1 LLYIFVI
8 IYNTLLYIFL
18 GEEEKPDCNEFMQK
32 CQDLCLEES
41 NGVLEEQCWGEP
53 LYAYCKASDG
63 KVFHIPG
70 FVCEHPTC
78 PPDA

>member
-1 LLYIFVI
+1 M
-8 IYNTLLYIFL
+8 LLYIFL

-53 LYAYCKASDG
+53 LYAYCKASDE

-70 FVCEHPTC
+70 FVCKHPTC

>member
-1 LLYIFVI
+1 
-8 IYNTLLYIFL
+8 
-18 GEEEKPDCNEFMQK
+18 M
-32 CQDLCLEES
+32 ES
-41 NGVLEEQCWGEP
+41 WRNNAGGEP

-70 FVCEHPTC
+70 FVCEHPSC

>member
-1 LLYIFVI
+1 
-8 IYNTLLYIFL
+8 
-18 GEEEKPDCNEFMQK
+18 MQK

-53 LYAYCKASDG
+53 LYAYRKASDG
-63 KVFHIPG
+63 KVFNIPG
-70 FVCEHPTC
+70 FVCKHPSC